1 MIPAKEIV
9 CAQCG
14 GDWQSLWYRPS
25 SGELF
30 GAAGDAVV
38 AWASV
43 AATLTATQAIPADL
57 PFTARYPISG
67 RSAITSPFT
76 TVILGPDEV
85 SNVTATGDI
94 LIELPATARA

>member
-1 MIPAKEIV
+1 M
-9 CAQCG
+9 
-14 GDWQSLWYRPS
+14 R
-25 SGELF
+25 
-30 GAAGDAVV
+30 
-38 AWASV
+38 
-43 AATLTATQAIPADL
+43 TATTIEPIAHRRMWIGESWHDAAPVYSMSDAL
-57 PFTARYPISG
+57 PGIAISG